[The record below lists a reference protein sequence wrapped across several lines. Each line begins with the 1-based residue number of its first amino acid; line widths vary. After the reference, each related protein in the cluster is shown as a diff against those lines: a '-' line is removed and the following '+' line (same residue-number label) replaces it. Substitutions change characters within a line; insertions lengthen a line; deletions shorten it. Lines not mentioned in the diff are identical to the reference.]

1 MMRKLIGFLTLLLC
15 GCGGSYDGQT
25 AIESMLVEADSLEQS
40 GDYDT
45 ALMRLLDAVDAS
57 KESGNASLR
66 YKIYNKVADIYES
79 KALFPLQ
86 QDYQK
91 LMLDEAEALG
101 DAAKKAECMQRMA
114 LTSNALGEVDE
125 ALKQVEKAYQL
136 APEDTLDFRAQ
147 SLLLASQFCMAQ
159 EITDS
164 AETYL
169 KKAEREWP
177 KVTETDLY
185 RLTNVYLLSAK
196 GMDEEVERT
205 VSEYMPM
212 ENVFSDV
219 EVSRFLL
226 YSQKNLGNTR
236 AALATAERM
245 LELSDSI
252 RQMESSES
260 TARIHELQHENQ
272 QQRHLAEMASTRSR
286 FLLVT
291 TIVLTLL
298 LISAVLALVYRKRS
312 IVAHEK
318 ELEAMRLAEVAQYGE
333 EQARQENFVLH
344 KRYYEH
350 LYAIILP
357 ILNARRNKSGHID
370 LEEDSWILIEKNT
383 DMVLSH
389 FTSRL
394 RKTHPNLSVEDIRF
408 CCLIAMRVPN
418 SILADVYGIAASS
431 VAVRKQRMKKKLDTL
446 INEQTLESYL
456 GQFGV

>member
-1 MMRKLIGFLTLLLC
+1 MRKLIGFLIFTLL
-15 GCGGSYDGQT
+15 GCSGNNTQQ
-25 AIESMLVEADSLEQS
+25 AIENLLGEADSLYQS
-40 GDYDT
+40 GDYDK
-45 ALMRLLDAVDAS
+45 ALIPLLDAVDMS
-57 KESGNASLR
+57 KDLEDANLR
-66 YKIYNKVADIYES
+66 FNVYNKVADVYES
-79 KALFPLQ
+79 KALFSLQ

-91 LMLDEAEALG
+91 LMLEETNSLNDRTKQAET
-101 DAAKKAECMQRMA
+101 MQRMA
-114 LTSNALGEVDE
+114 LTSNALGDVDE

-169 KKAEREWP
+169 RKAEEVWP
-177 KVTETDLY
+177 KVIETDLY
-185 RLTNVYLLSAK
+185 RLTNVYLLSTK
-196 GMDEEVERT
+196 GMDEEIERR

-219 EVSRFLL
+219 EISRFLL
-226 YSQKNLGNTR
+226 YSQKNLGNTN

-245 LELSDSI
+245 LEFSDSI

-333 EQARQENFVLH
+333 EQARQENVALH

-357 ILNARRNKSGHID
+357 ILNARRSKSGHID
-370 LEEDSWILIEKNT
+370 LEENSWVLIEKNT
-383 DMVLSH
+383 DMVLPH

-394 RKTHPNLSVEDIRF
+394 RRSHPNLSVEDIRF

-418 SILADVYGIAASS
+418 GILADVYGIAVSS

-456 GQFGV
+456 GQFGM

>member
-1 MMRKLIGFLTLLLC
+1 MRKLIGFLTFILL
-15 GCGGSYDGQT
+15 GCGVGSDRT
-25 AIESMLVEADSLEQS
+25 VVVELLTEADSLQNH
-40 GDYDT
+40 GDYDG
-45 ALMRLLDAVDAS
+45 ALLRLLDAVDAG
-57 KESGNASLR
+57 KECEDAAVR
-66 YKIYNKVADIYES
+66 YNIYNKVADVYEC
-79 KALFPLQ
+79 KALFSLQ

-91 LMLDEAEALG
+91 LMLEEAKVLG
-101 DAAKKAECMQRMA
+101 DATKQAETMQRMA
-114 LTSNALGEVDE
+114 LTSNALGNTDE
-125 ALKQVEKAYQL
+125 ALKEVLDAYRL
-136 APEDTLDFRAQ
+136 APKDTADFRAQ
-147 SLLLASQFCMAQ
+147 SLLLASQFCLMH
-159 EITDS
+159 EMTDS

-169 KKAEREWP
+169 RKAEEVWP
-177 KVTETDLY
+177 KVIETDLY
-185 RLTNVYLLSAK
+185 RLTNVYLLSTK
-196 GMDEEVERT
+196 GMDEEIERR

-219 EVSRFLL
+219 EISRFLL
-226 YSQKNLGNTR
+226 YSQKNLGNTN

-245 LELSDSI
+245 LEFSDSI

-291 TIVLTLL
+291 TVVLALL
-298 LISAVLALVYRKRS
+298 LVSAVLALVYRKRS

-333 EQARQENFVLH
+333 EQARQENFALH

-357 ILNARRNKSGHID
+357 ILNARRSKSGHID
-370 LEEDSWILIEKNT
+370 LEENSWVLIEKNT
-383 DMVLSH
+383 DMVLPH

-394 RKTHPNLSVEDIRF
+394 RRSHPNLSVEDIRF

-418 SILADVYGIAASS
+418 SILADVYGIAVSS

-456 GQFGV
+456 GQFGM